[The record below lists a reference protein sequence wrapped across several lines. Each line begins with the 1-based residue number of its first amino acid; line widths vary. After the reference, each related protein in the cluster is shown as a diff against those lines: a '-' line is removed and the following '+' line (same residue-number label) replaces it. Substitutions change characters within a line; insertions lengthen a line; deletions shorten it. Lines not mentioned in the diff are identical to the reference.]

1 MIDNGRHG
9 AALAPP
15 SFIELTVAVGLPAL
29 AAVLLHRLGA
39 HPRLQVPWS
48 DLDLWL
54 QTAPPDDV
62 AAALLR
68 VVGLAAAYWVTGT
81 TALYLLAR
89 LTRVPAAIHAVEWAT
104 LPTVRRAADRAV
116 AVALVGST
124 LGGHAGAA
132 LAAEVDELPGVPP
145 PPIVQLDDAPEG
157 AREEGEPV
165 SVPTPAG
172 DGLPGARPDT
182 PADDATRSSASP
194 RSLPSDGIEVDA
206 PDLDGAEVDDRALE
220 ERAADHVDQRR
231 GDTSSAQPNRYE
243 VVAGD
248 NLWRIAED
256 TLATAWGRKPSAAEI
271 SLYWWELID
280 ENLDRLRS
288 GDPDLIYPG
297 EMLHLPARPKE
308 AGRD

>member
-1 MIDNGRHG
+1 MIAMQPRSRSQ
-9 AALAPP
+9 
-15 SFIELTVAVGLPAL
+15 SFIELTAAVGLPAM

-48 DLDLWL
+48 DLELWL

-124 LGGHAGAA
+124 LSGHAGAA
-132 LAAEVDELPGVPP
+132 LAAEADELPGVPP
-145 PPIVQLDDAPEG
+145 PPVVQLDDAVDAAEG
-157 AREEGEPV
+157 AREDREPV
-165 SVPTPAG
+165 SVPAPT
-172 DGLPGARPDT
+172 DGLPGVGPDA
-182 PADDATRSSASP
+182 PADDAPRSPAPP

-206 PDLDGAEVDDRALE
+206 SDLDGAEVDDRARE
-220 ERAADHVDQRR
+220 ERAADQADQRP

-256 TLATAWGRKPSAAEI
+256 TLATAWARKPSAAEI

-297 EMLHLPARPKE
+297 EMLHLPATPEE